1 MTLTPSRTTVM
12 AATLAAFALAGC
24 GSTPTKSG
32 GSVAS
37 SGGKG
42 GGYYKDDGPE
52 DNPPA
57 NLDMV
62 PDAMPQLEPLASGP
76 NKPYVIFGKRY
87 VPDTTQQAYTARGV
101 ASWYGKKFHGAR
113 TSNGEIYDM
122 YAMTAAHP
130 TMPIPS
136 YARVTRVAN
145 NKSVIV
151 RINDRGPFHSD
162 RLIDLSYTAA
172 HKLGILGKGSSEV
185 VVELLMPAEI
195 ARIRAERNGEPV
207 LAMAPAGSAG
217 SMGSAGAALPVASN
231 YTGVATTTG
240 TGPEIDAIAMTMP
253 VEPTAGALPVQIL
266 APTPALRPAPR
277 PSATVA
283 GADGAWTGAGA
294 GSVSGASGA
303 EVAGAAGATGAAGG
317 SGAGYPAGSGS
328 AYGSSTYGSGSAYG
342 SGGSSG
348 AASPSYQASAPV
360 TVPST
365 YRPTPVSAPLSSGIY
380 LQVGAFNGERNAE
393 DLVNRIRTRVP
404 DVEALRVV
412 SGGSLHR
419 VQVGPYPDREAA
431 MAAAQ
436 RMQARVDVTPVIV
449 TR

>member
-1 MTLTPSRTTVM
+1 MTLTPSRYTVL

-24 GSTPTKSG
+24 GSSPTKSG

-57 NLDMV
+57 NLDLV
-62 PDAMPQLEPLASGP
+62 PDALPQLEPLASGA

-87 VPDTTQQAYTARGV
+87 VPDTTQQGYTARGV

-195 ARIRAERNGEPV
+195 ARIRAERSGEPV
-207 LAMAPAGSAG
+207 LAMAPAAPAGLAALSAASSG
-217 SMGSAGAALPVASN
+217 ASGAASSMPVASN

-240 TGPEIDAIAMTMP
+240 AGPEIDAIAMTVP
-253 VEPTAGALPVQIL
+253 VEQTAGALPVQIL

-294 GSVSGASGA
+294 GAVNAAPGSDMAAAGSTSASTGGY
-303 EVAGAAGATGAAGG
+303 GAAA
-317 SGAGYPAGSGS
+317 
-328 AYGSSTYGSGSAYG
+328 
-342 SGGSSG
+342 
-348 AASPSYQASAPV
+348 PSYQGSAPV
-360 TVPST
+360 TVPSA

-393 DLVNRIRTRVP
+393 DLVNRIRSRVP
-404 DVEALRVV
+404 EIESLRVI

>member
-1 MTLTPSRTTVM
+1 MMPMPLMSSLPRRWTVTAVTL
-12 AATLAAFALAGC
+12 LAFALAGC
-24 GSTPTKSG
+24 GSTPTKTG

-42 GGYYKDDGPE
+42 GGYYKDDGPD

-57 NLDMV
+57 NLDLV
-62 PDAMPQLEPLASGP
+62 PDAMPQLEPLASGA

-130 TMPIPS
+130 TMPLPS

-145 NKSVIV
+145 NKTVIV

-185 VVELLMPAEI
+185 IVELLMPAEI

-207 LAMAPAGSAG
+207 LAMAPAA
-217 SMGSAGAALPVASN
+217 PVAVASGASN
-231 YTGVATTTG
+231 YTGVTNTAG
-240 TGPEIDAIAMTMP
+240 DGPEIEAIAMTVP
-253 VEPTAGALPVQIL
+253 VTTAPSALTVQNLKPLAILQGAAPTAGGQA
-266 APTPALRPAPR
+266 
-277 PSATVA
+277 S
-283 GADGAWTGAGA
+283 
-294 GSVSGASGA
+294 SGG
-303 EVAGAAGATGAAGG
+303 
-317 SGAGYPAGSGS
+317 
-328 AYGSSTYGSGSAYG
+328 YGSS
-342 SGGSSG
+342 GSSM
-348 AASPSYQASAPV
+348 ASNTGLSSDAPV

-380 LQVGAFNGERNAE
+380 LQLGAFSGERNAE
-393 DLVNRIRTRVP
+393 DLISRVRAQ
-404 DVEALRVV
+404 VSGGETLRVV
-412 SGGSLHR
+412 SGGNLHR
-419 VQVGPYPDREAA
+419 VHLGPYADRDAA
-431 MAAAQ
+431 LAAAQ
-436 RMQARVDVTPVIV
+436 RLQAQVDVSPVIV